1 MKRPQTKFY
10 ADTIKESQLIR
21 SKNVEV
27 CY

>member
-21 SKNVEV
+21 SKNVKV